1 MAARVAAAN
10 EKLSGAAGR
19 LEALSPLR
27 VLARGYA
34 VVTKEGETAPITHAG
49 SVAAGQGLRVR
60 LARGRIR
67 ARVVSTEVDDE

>member
-1 MAARVAAAN
+1 MASRVAAAN
-10 EKLSGAAGR
+10 EKLSVAAGR
-19 LEALSPLR
+19 LHALSPLR

-34 VVTKEGETAPITHAG
+34 VVTKEGETAPVTDAG
-49 SVAAGQGLRVR
+49 RVAAGQGLRVR